1 MITNRFLS
9 ADTAASNNSFAS
21 SLKDF
26 FTELLYGGSGERYEN
41 FSFGNQLVTY
51 RMIIIAVAIG
61 IIIAS
66 AVMVYKRKYLGSLVR
81 ALSMAGALEPESAKT
96 LGELGLSHSRSIRM
110 SLKNGTL
117 KRMIRST
124 ERDKYEEKVRS
135 ILEENAEKKDKNKVR
150 IIGDFVPSPTDDKYY
165 LPAEKEKE
173 MLVLFSEK
181 GSGIVGFIL
190 TVVFCIL
197 AAALLFVLVPWMIK
211 LLDSAL

>member
-1 MITNRFLS
+1 
-9 ADTAASNNSFAS
+9 
-21 SLKDF
+21 
-26 FTELLYGGSGERYEN
+26 
-41 FSFGNQLVTY
+41 
-51 RMIIIAVAIG
+51 
-61 IIIAS
+61 
-66 AVMVYKRKYLGSLVR
+66 
-81 ALSMAGALEPESAKT
+81 
-96 LGELGLSHSRSIRM
+96 
-110 SLKNGTL
+110 
-117 KRMIRST
+117 MIRNT

-150 IIGDFVPSPTDDKYY
+150 IIGDFVPSPTDDRYY

-181 GSGIVGFIL
+181 SSGIVGFIL